1 MINKVSA
8 EAAYSVA
15 SDAYNNLNTT
25 SKVRGTVVETS
36 EDDVTIDVGDKKLLN
51 LKLKENIDAKPGE
64 IVVIDK
70 KNIIESKKVDDIR
83 NEKITKNDKLEYSD
97 ILKRLDVDVNDEN
110 LEAVKTLKN
119 NDISITKENIM
130 SFVYSKKSLDDII
143 VNLDYDSAVKIMDKG
158 VDIENGSLQKIADTI
173 KEIKN
178 EKEGFSFLKLFKN
191 KKELTT
197 DEAEKITEKLYG
209 SKMGKD
215 ITDIVKTLHKKNVN
229 ITKKSIEKVNDIFYK
244 LDKLQDIEEETFID
258 TVKNNVSPTIDNLY
272 SIKNFVKKG
281 AIKVADKIS
290 SISVKAY
297 ESFLPKLNKITQ
309 KELNLL
315 KEDIKESLDRMQ
327 IGVTDDNI
335 KLSEKMIKNEL
346 ELTKENIQSINEMKE
361 ALDYVIKNLDKEK
374 LASMIKEN
382 MDIDKMDIRDIAKN
396 LKNTDNNNKIS
407 NIEEK
412 EVSDIIEKLQ
422 NLKEIDE
429 TDLVKLIKK
438 DVDFNL
444 SKLNKV
450 TLNSNIDEI
459 TNFDNQK
466 INPVVE
472 DANMDS
478 IIDSSVQSVNKITQ
492 LFNDVKN
499 LDFNNISFNLRNSI
513 PMTLNNIYVS
523 DKVLSHENM
532 INVDYEKVDMPTT
545 LNQNSENI
553 VEKHVKDNVNLFKMQ
568 DNDTKTMDLNKVFE
582 VAKSLVQNKLSL
594 SKTNIQKVYSA
605 YNQYEYIK
613 ENLTSTMVKESIKQN
628 NPIDHMNL
636 KEADNYIREFSN
648 ADRVNMKIDKYI
660 KKLTDNIKNINREK
674 NNCIAFNIKNNKD
687 MTLKEVQSTSDFF
700 KNKNQLGHKI
710 SSFLNDI
717 KKLDKF
723 EKKEDNELRKYAD
736 KIEHTVKKYSEN
748 IKKGEFKPR
757 RMHDD
762 IREDM
767 KNIRENIDLTKES
780 NKDIDERHKEVKE
793 SVEKSYVSNK
803 DEKFIQYPI
812 MINEHFSNLNMYYKN
827 RKNSSE
833 NIDKDDM
840 DVVISLDTKNLGNI
854 NIHLGV
860 NKSNVKVK
868 IGLDDKNDI
877 DYIKENKDILNNFLD
892 GIGYNLEDIEFDF
905 DKDNIMD
912 LKDEQEIESDV
923 NGFLD
928 IKI

>member
-1 MINKVSA
+1 MINKASA
-8 EAAYSVA
+8 EAAYAVVSN
-15 SDAYNNLNTT
+15 AYNNLNTT
-25 SKVRGTVVETS
+25 SKVRGTVVEIS
-36 EDDVTIDVGDKKLLN
+36 ENDLTIDTGDKKLLN
-51 LKLKENIDAKPGE
+51 FNLKENIDAKAGDT
-64 IVVIDK
+64 VVIDK
-70 KNIIESKKVDDIR
+70 RNIIESKKVDDTR
-83 NEKITKNDKLEYSD
+83 NEKTTENEKIEYSD
-97 ILKRLDVDVNDEN
+97 ILKKLDIDVNDEN

-158 VDIENGSLQKIADTI
+158 IDIENDSLQKIADTI
-173 KEIKN
+173 KEVKS

-229 ITKKSIEKVNDIFYK
+229 ITKKNIERVNDIFYK
-244 LDKLQDIEEETFID
+244 LDKLQDVEEDTFID
-258 TVKNNVSPTIDNLY
+258 TVKNNISPTIDNLY
-272 SIKNFVKKG
+272 KIKNFVKKG

-297 ESFLPKLNKITQ
+297 EALVPKLNKITQ

-315 KEDIKESLDRMQ
+315 QDDIKESLDRMQ
-327 IGVTDDNI
+327 IDVTDNNI

-361 ALDYVIKNLDKEK
+361 ALDYIIKNLNKEN
-374 LASMIKEN
+374 LAVMIKE
-382 MDIDKMDIRDIAKN
+382 DIDIEKMDIRDIADN
-396 LKNTDNNNKIS
+396 LKKTDNINKTA

-422 NLKEIDE
+422 SLKEIDE

-450 TLNSNIDEI
+450 ISNSNIGNDL
-459 TNFDNQK
+459 
-466 INPVVE
+466 
-472 DANMDS
+472 
-478 IIDSSVQSVNKITQ
+478 IDTTVQSISKITQ
-492 LFNDVKN
+492 VFNDVKN
-499 LDFNNISFNLRNSI
+499 LDFNIISFNLKNNVA
-513 PMTLNNIYVS
+513 MTLNNINVS
-523 DKVLSHENM
+523 DKV
-532 INVDYEKVDMPTT
+532 INQQVIK
-545 LNQNSENI
+545 LQLNSENI
-553 VEKHVKDNVNLFKMQ
+553 VKKHVKENINLFKTQ
-568 DNDTKTMDLNKVFE
+568 DNDTKTMDLNKAFE

-613 ENLTSTMVKESIKQN
+613 DNLTSNMVKESVKQN
-628 NPIDHMNL
+628 KPIDHMNL
-636 KEADNYIREFSN
+636 KEASSYIREFN
-648 ADRVNMKIDKYI
+648 DTDRVNMKIDKYI

-687 MTLKEVQSTSDFF
+687 MTLKQVQSTSDFF
-700 KNKNQLGHKI
+700 NNKNQLGHKI
-710 SSFLNDI
+710 SSFLDEI
-717 KKLDKF
+717 KKSTKV
-723 EKKEDNELRKYAD
+723 EKKEDIELRNYAD
-736 KIEHTVKKYSEN
+736 KIENTVKKYSDN
-748 IKKGEFKPR
+748 IKKGDFKPNKV
-757 RMHDD
+757 HED

-780 NKDIDERHKEVKE
+780 NKDINEKHKEVKE
-793 SVEKSYVSNK
+793 SVEKSYISNK

-812 MINEHFSNLNMYYKN
+812 IINEQFSNLNMYYKN

-860 NKSNVKVK
+860 NKSKVKVK
-868 IGLDDKNDI
+868 IGLDDKKDI
-877 DYIKENKDILNNFLD
+877 DYIKGNKDLLNNFLEE
-892 GIGYNLEDIEFDF
+892 IGYNLDDIEFDF
-905 DKDNIMD
+905 DKDNIMN
-912 LKDEQEIESDV
+912 LNDEQEIESDIK
-923 NGFLD
+923 GFLD